1 MGCGTILF
9 ILFAAGIIIGL
20 AVTLPSVFWLAF
32 VPASI
37 FLAYLC
43 FKGPPKK

>member
-1 MGCGTILF
+1 MGCGAILF
-9 ILFAAGIIIGL
+9 ILFTVGLIIAL

-37 FLAYLC
+37 FLAYIC
-43 FKGPPKK
+43 FKRPPKK